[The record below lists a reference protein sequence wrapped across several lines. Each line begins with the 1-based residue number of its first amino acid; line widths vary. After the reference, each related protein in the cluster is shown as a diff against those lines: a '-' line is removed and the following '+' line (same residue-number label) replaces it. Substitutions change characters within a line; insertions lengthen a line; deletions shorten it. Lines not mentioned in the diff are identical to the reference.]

1 MIYIILFVILLLLDQ
16 FTKYIIEQ
24 SFYLYESIPIIED
37 LFNLTYVENRGI
49 AFGLFQGKLNIIS
62 VLTVLAIIGIFVY
75 VLKERKSLSML
86 EKISYTLILSGA
98 VGNMADRIFRGF
110 VIDMLDFRGIWSFV
124 FNLADVWI
132 NLGVALLLLDYFV
145 FHKKKK

>member
-75 VLKERKSLSML
+75 VLKERKDLSML

>member
-75 VLKERKSLSML
+75 VLKERKNLSML